1 MNMAGVVQRPKEPT
15 RATVLLS
22 LLLLLLLPREARPAV
37 IAAEIRGLE
46 RRGSAPIEIFREG
59 EEEWDLLSFLAS
71 QSAKAPAM

>member
-15 RATVLLS
+15 MATVLLS
-22 LLLLLLLPREARPAV
+22 LLLLLPREARPAV

-59 EEEWDLLSFLAS
+59 EEEWGLLSLLAS